1 MATKKGASSGA
12 SKSPKKKP
20 LTLKN
25 LNDGQAKI
33 NGKFYKALD
42 LIIDYLSKTGPKD
55 ALEQARKRVE
65 VVPGIE
71 PPGCLPPY

>member
-1 MATKKGASSGA
+1 MATKKGG
-12 SKSPKKKP
+12 SKSPPKKP

-25 LNDGQAKI
+25 LNDGQATI

-42 LIIDYLSKTGPKD
+42 LILDHLSNTGPKD
-55 ALEQARKRVE
+55 ALEQARKRVRI
-65 VVPGIE
+65 VPGIE